1 MEIKLNGGAIMDLL
15 QEMEERFD
23 EFFKEYEKKT
33 DEEIIKD
40 MKEAGFQFA
49 EEENR
54 IKEAL
59 PCPFCGSDKIYY
71 IDSDEYIPE
80 YKLICADCRA
90 STDFYN
96 TKEEALA
103 AWNRRMN

>member
-1 MEIKLNGGAIMDLL
+1 MDLL

-33 DEEIIKD
+33 SEEIIKD

-54 IKEAL
+54 VKEAL
-59 PCPFCGSDKIYY
+59 TCPFCGSAKIYY
-71 IDSDEYIPE
+71 IEPDEYIPE
-80 YKLICADCRA
+80 YKLICADCRV
-90 STDFYN
+90 STDFYS
-96 TKEEALA
+96 TKEGALA
-103 AWNRRMN
+103 AWNRREN